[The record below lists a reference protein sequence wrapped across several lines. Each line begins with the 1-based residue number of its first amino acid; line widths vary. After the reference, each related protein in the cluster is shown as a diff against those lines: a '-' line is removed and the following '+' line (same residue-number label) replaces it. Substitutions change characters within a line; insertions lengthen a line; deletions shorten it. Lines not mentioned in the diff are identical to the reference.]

1 LDEKDLWGT
10 KIKCMEVLELKVN
23 IAESVI
29 PPNLKSQV
37 VYISSDSEAEDMSP
51 TTIKRN
57 TSTDRNQG
65 AKQV

>member
-1 LDEKDLWGT
+1 
-10 KIKCMEVLELKVN
+10 MEVLELKVN